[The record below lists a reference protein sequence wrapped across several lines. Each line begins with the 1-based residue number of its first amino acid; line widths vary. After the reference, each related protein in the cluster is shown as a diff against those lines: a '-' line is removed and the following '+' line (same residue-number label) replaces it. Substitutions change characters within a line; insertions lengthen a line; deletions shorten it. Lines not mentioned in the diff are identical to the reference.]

1 MLLLHP
7 ILQSGFLCQSSSK
20 VEMWRSSS
28 SPIRFPLI
36 SQPTSPVAD
45 LKVLLSSV
53 ASNLIDILGTFS
65 CIL

>member
-7 ILQSGFLCQSSSK
+7 FLQSGFLCQSSSK

-45 LKVLLSSV
+45 LKVLLSSA
-53 ASNLIDILGTFS
+53 ASNLIDILGPYQP
-65 CIL
+65 